1 MVPKRAA
8 VGGDGRKGC
17 IGVVFEGDV
26 TTERGGQVPR
36 GRRRF
41 KERNVRIADRMVW
54 PNITYAAVGYERK
67 EVDEAVRWLVEEN
80 SHRHLEPGQVVI
92 YCRKVEWA
100 KRSAAVLGC
109 SVHHRAVGEQ
119 QEKKGVLRMLAR
131 QAEQGFTATNALG
144 VGIST

>member
-1 MVPKRAA
+1 VLYLKATLPPSEEPRFPEA
-8 VGGDGRKGC
+8 VGVSKREM
-17 IGVVFEGDV
+17 FAS
-26 TTERGGQVPR
+26 R
-36 GRRRF
+36 
-41 KERNVRIADRMVW
+41 DRMVR

-80 SHRHLEPGQVVI
+80 SHRHLEPGQVVV

-100 KRSAAVLGC
+100 KRSAAALGC
-109 SVHHRAVGEQ
+109 SVHHCAAGEQ

-131 QAEQGFTATNALG
+131 QAERGFTATNASG

>member
-1 MVPKRAA
+1 VLCLKATLPPSEKPRFPEAVDDSKREMFAS
-8 VGGDGRKGC
+8 R
-17 IGVVFEGDV
+17 
-26 TTERGGQVPR
+26 
-36 GRRRF
+36 
-41 KERNVRIADRMVW
+41 DRMVR
-54 PNITYAAVGYERK
+54 PNITNAAVGYGRK

-80 SHRHLEPGQVVI
+80 SHRHLEPGQVVV

-100 KRSAAVLGC
+100 KRSAAALGC

-131 QAEQGFTATNALG
+131 QAERGSTATNASG